1 MSVTYDTVEEVDT
14 AVNTRPH
21 RVDGRAVEPKR
32 TVSREGS
39 QRPGALLTVRPLL
52 AVLTRAWKCSCGQ
65 HVLKLE
71 RRREDFHGPCTRMTC
86 KFMKCSIFSFYF
98 AELL

>member
-14 AVNTRPH
+14 AVNTRPPK
-21 RVDGRAVEPKR
+21 VDGRAVEPKR

-71 RRREDFHGPCTRMTC
+71 RQRRFPWPLHKDDVQIYEVFH
-86 KFMKCSIFSFYF
+86 IFILFC
-98 AELL
+98 

>member
-21 RVDGRAVEPKR
+21 KVDGRAVEPKR

-39 QRPGALLTVRPLL
+39 QRPGALLTVRRPLL
-52 AVLTRAWKCSCGQ
+52 L
-65 HVLKLE
+65 VLK
-71 RRREDFHGPCTRMTC
+71 RAQKNIT
-86 KFMKCSIFSFYF
+86 
-98 AELL
+98 